1 MTPASGCLV
10 IMCGVPCSGKSTAA
24 AELAS
29 ALREKG
35 IRVTVVDEPSLHLH
49 RNAGYANGHVEKN
62 TRGLLK
68 ATVDRSLHRDGP
80 VVIVDAC
87 NGIKGYRYELWCIA
101 RQVGARS
108 CVVHCDAPEDDARAW
123 NEARRGSGGSSDDR
137 AAASDPASAAEWG
150 GWDAKIFDDLA
161 FRFERPDGKN
171 RWDAPLFTLR
181 PPLRGFAEDASHSPG
196 GAEGCRGVPGYRDA
210 TRAETME
217 LCVAHVAGASDDR
230 SSGPNAAVGHGQSL
244 EPNAATQPST
254 LLSDARLRA
263 EIDAGAQDVV
273 DALVNACGEAQGGET
288 RRFGD
293 GCPDLRLR
301 GCVLNL
307 QTLRRLKRTFL
318 KLAANGMA
326 RTSAGG
332 DVRTN
337 VKRMFI
343 EYVQQHVDSK
353 NSGGVE

>member
-1 MTPASGCLV
+1 M
-10 IMCGVPCSGKSTAA
+10 
-24 AELAS
+24 
-29 ALREKG
+29 
-35 IRVTVVDEPSLHLH
+35 
-49 RNAGYANGHVEKN
+49 
-62 TRGLLK
+62 
-68 ATVDRSLHRDGP
+68 
-80 VVIVDAC
+80 
-87 NGIKGYRYELWCIA
+87 
-101 RQVGARS
+101 
-108 CVVHCDAPEDDARAW
+108 
-123 NEARRGSGGSSDDR
+123 
-137 AAASDPASAAEWG
+137 
-150 GWDAKIFDDLA
+150 
-161 FRFERPDGKN
+161 
-171 RWDAPLFTLR
+171 
-181 PPLRGFAEDASHSPG
+181 
-196 GAEGCRGVPGYRDA
+196 PGYRDA

-230 SSGPNAAVGHGQSL
+230 SSGSNAAVGHGRSL

-273 DALVNACGEAQGGET
+273 DALVNARRGAQGGET

-343 EYVQQHVDSK
+343 EYVQQHADSK

>member
-35 IRVTVVDEPSLHLH
+35 NRVTVVDEPSLHLH

-108 CVVHCDAPEDDARAW
+108 CVVHCDTPEEDARAW

-137 AAASDPASAAEWG
+137 AASAAEWG
-150 GWDAKIFDDLA
+150 GWDAKIFADLA
-161 FRFERPDGKN
+161 SRFERPDGKN

-181 PPLRGFAEDASHSPG
+181 PPLAGG
-196 GAEGCRGVPGYRDA
+196 GARGCEGVPGYRDP
-210 TRAETME
+210 TRAETTE
-217 LCVAHVAGASDDR
+217 RAVAHIRGTSDGFGSSGGASGR
-230 SSGPNAAVGHGQSL
+230 SL
-244 EPNAATQPST
+244 EPNAATRPST
-254 LLSDARLRA
+254 LLSDTRLRA

-273 DALVNACGEAQGGET
+273 DALVNAGGGSTASVGAAVGDVAVGET
-288 RRFGD
+288 RSFGG

-301 GCVLNL
+301 GCVLNP

-337 VKRMFI
+337 VKRMFV
-343 EYVQQHVDSK
+343 EYVQQHCDSK
-353 NSGGVE
+353 HSGVEKTYE

>member
-1 MTPASGCLV
+1 MAPVSGCLV

-29 ALREKG
+29 ALSAKG
-35 IRVTVVDEPSLHLH
+35 IRTTTVDEPSLHLH

-68 ATVDRSLHRDGP
+68 ATVDRSLHKDGP

-108 CVVHCDAPEDDARAW
+108 CVVHCDTPEDDARAW
-123 NEARRGSGGSSDDR
+123 NETRRASSTSTGGEGSGDTAGT
-137 AAASDPASAAEWG
+137 AGTKPEEWG

-171 RWDAPLFTLR
+171 RWDAPLFTIR
-181 PPLRGFAEDASHSPG
+181 PPLKLPVHSAPG
-196 GAEGCRGVPGYRDA
+196 SLNDDVVEMHGYRDA
-210 TRAETME
+210 TREETME
-217 LCVAHVAGASDDR
+217 RCVAHV
-230 SSGPNAAVGHGQSL
+230 SGETEGSALHSRAL

-254 LLSDARLRA
+254 LLSDTRLRA

-273 DALVNACGEAQGGET
+273 EVLTAVGGGG
-288 RRFGD
+288 GD
-293 GCPDLRLR
+293 GGNGVCSFGEGCPELRLK
-301 GCVLNL
+301 GVALNL

-326 RTSAGG
+326 RTSAAG
-332 DVRTN
+332 DVRGN
-337 VKRMFI
+337 IKRMFV
-343 EYVQQHVDSK
+343 EYIQQHVDSK
-353 NSGGVE
+353 Q